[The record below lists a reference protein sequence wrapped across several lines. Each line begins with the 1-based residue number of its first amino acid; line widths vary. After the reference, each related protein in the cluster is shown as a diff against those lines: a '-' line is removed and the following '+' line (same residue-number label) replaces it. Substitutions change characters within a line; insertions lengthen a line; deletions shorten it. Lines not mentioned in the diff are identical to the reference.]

1 MDKLPARLCPFVKPP
16 LAWRSR
22 SAYPI
27 RSTIRVSNK
36 CLRYLNVEHYHS
48 FPRSTPIGPHRYM
61 KLVML
66 LCCRTGR
73 PVTVF
78 LNLLKWIFEHK
89 VLNPHTHSRPV
100 DGNVLPESI
109 RRDWRVTLFHKRVI
123 HSADDFSGE
132 VQPRVDEGMDLIRI
146 REFRRRKFR
155 FDDFDKCLNR
165 RTSPERGPLRIT
177 VWVERISH

>member
-48 FPRSTPIGPHRYM
+48 FSGSTPVDPHRYM
-61 KLVML
+61 KLVVL
-66 LCCRTGR
+66 LCCRTAR

-78 LNLLKWIFEHK
+78 LNMLKWIFEHK
-89 VLNPHTHSRPV
+89 ILNPDTDLRPV
-100 DGNVLPESI
+100 NRNCLPESI
-109 RRDWRVTLFHKRVI
+109 RRNRRVTLFHKRFI
-123 HSADDFSGE
+123 HPADDFLGE
-132 VQPRVDEGMDLIRI
+132 VQPRVDERVNFIRI
-146 REFRRRKFR
+146 RE
-155 FDDFDKCLNR
+155 
-165 RTSPERGPLRIT
+165 LRC
-177 VWVERISH
+177 